1 MATITR
7 WFYIILGLVL
17 TLFVLPTFGLSLVP
31 GVVCIYWGL
40 KGKTF
45 MDE

>member
-1 MATITR
+1 MGIVTR
-7 WFYIILGLVL
+7 WLYVMLGLVL

-40 KGKTF
+40 RGKTF
-45 MDE
+45 VDE